1 MIFNKSIDKRDSEV
15 FCANRKETMGVTM
28 VEERVS
34 IVEMFLM
41 KKIGKKYF
49 VPIEKR
55 QWV

>member
-1 MIFNKSIDKRDSEV
+1 MIKV

-28 VEERVS
+28 VEECVS

-41 KKIGKKYF
+41 KKIKNKNWKKNCF
-49 VPIEKR
+49 VQIEKR